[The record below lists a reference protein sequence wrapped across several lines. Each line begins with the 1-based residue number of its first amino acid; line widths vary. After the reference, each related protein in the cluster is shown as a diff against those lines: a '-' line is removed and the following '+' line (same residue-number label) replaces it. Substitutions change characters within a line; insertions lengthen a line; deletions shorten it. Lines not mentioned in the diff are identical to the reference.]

1 MTFSEELKSRN
12 FSIYGQ
18 WTGIL
23 CVILCFAMGIANI
36 FSGFPAIIFSIICL
50 AYAPIIF
57 FVEVAFLLKLPIWSE
72 GFRSFFRRLQENW
85 PRIIMYLVMSI
96 VQWISLV
103 GGATSLIVPAIFLLF
118 AGLFYLLAA
127 VKHQEFQSSKILGG
141 QGVAQ
146 MII

>member
-1 MTFSEELKSRN
+1 M
-12 FSIYGQ
+12 
-18 WTGIL
+18 
-23 CVILCFAMGIANI
+23 ILCFAMGIANI
-36 FSGFPAIIFSIICL
+36 FSGFPIIVFSIICL
-50 AYAPIIF
+50 QVLPPGFSQDNKHLICVSRAFSPVIF

-85 PRIIMYLVMSI
+85 PRIVMYLVMS
-96 VQWISLV
+96 VVLWISLV
-103 GGATSLIVPAIFLLF
+103 GGASSLIVPAIFLLF

-127 VKHQEFQSSKILGG
+127 LKNQDFQSSKILGG